1 MGGVTRDVER
11 CHVLV
16 GKERNGAE
24 GVRPRAGRNGE
35 RIGLIVWVKPGMPV
49 QLRVAFLGEILLESQ
64 RARKHLHRANDPNR
78 GLTFILNDTLGLPGI
93 AESLLNFKI
102 NIRNAIHRRNKVV
115 RDKPVC
121 FIVGVN
127 GIALGNAPR
136 RKLFQT
142 LNKGQMFTFLELPL
156 EMDLQFRQ
164 IEFTE

>member
-1 MGGVTRDVER
+1 
-11 CHVLV
+11 
-16 GKERNGAE
+16 
-24 GVRPRAGRNGE
+24 
-35 RIGLIVWVKPGMPV
+35 MPV
-49 QLRVAFLGEILLESQ
+49 QLRVAFLGEILIKSQ

-78 GLTFILNDTLGLPGI
+78 GLTFALDDTLGLPSI

-115 RDKPVC
+115 WDKPVC

-136 RKLFQT
+136 RKLFQP
-142 LNKGQMFTFLELPL
+142 LNKGQMFTLLELPL

-164 IEFTE
+164 IKLTE